1 MKNRVYKIIFVFFL
15 FFLCVVK
22 AYQSENIIPDKKE
35 QYEKELIQ
43 YAKDFGDDPK
53 KYIDKF
59 KTLRRKAIQGNIREV
74 ATESLYYQA
83 YCFYFT
89 NKNDSSSIY
98 SQRAIEE
105 AEKYNNDRIKA
116 KAMGLLAMVYSRRGF
131 THRAFSLLDEA
142 IKEMDQNDHK
152 TKAQLYAQ
160 GLQISMYA
168 SNHDKEDS
176 YSIQSL
182 REAELSG
189 DKGTLRMAYI
199 GRSRIENYKGN
210 GEQAKKLLRKAMAT
224 LNGAEDNYISAH
236 INLGFGEIYHNQK
249 MPDSAILYQLKAL
262 KSAMAI
268 GDKKFLADIYN
279 GLKASYKAKNDFENY
294 KIADENAEK
303 LNDSLRVINITEQ
316 ETVLNSLEK
325 DTRDKQIKEK
335 RKYLIITGI
344 SILLLLF
351 FLFILIRYYR
361 RLYKLK
367 LTTREKE
374 KIIQEKQNKIN
385 TLEDEIQKDSIDD
398 ILRYAKEDQPVF
410 LKKYRELYPDFFKK
424 LETITPELTPDDLKC
439 CAMMHLNFTAK
450 EIAFY
455 THASI
460 RTVENRKYRI
470 RKKLNLESSVDLNEF
485 LINL

>member
-1 MKNRVYKIIFVFFL
+1 MKNQAYKIIFVFFL

-22 AYQSENIIPDKKE
+22 AYQSENTIPDKQE
-35 QYEKELIQ
+35 QYKKELMQ
-43 YAKDFGDDPK
+43 YAKDFGDAPK

-59 KTLRRKAIQGNIREV
+59 ETLRKKAIQENIRDV
-74 ATESLYYQA
+74 ATECLYYQA

-105 AEKYNNDRIKA
+105 AEKYNNKTIKA

-131 THRAFSLLDEA
+131 TNRAFSLLDEA
-142 IKEMDQNDHK
+142 VKELAPDDHK

-168 SNHDKEDS
+168 NNQDKEDR
-176 YSIQSL
+176 YSMQSL
-182 REAELSG
+182 KEAELSG
-189 DKGTLRMAYI
+189 DKRTLRMAYI

-210 GEQAKKLLRKAMAT
+210 GEQAKKLLRKAITT

-236 INLGFGEIYHNQK
+236 INMGFGEIYHNQNK
-249 MPDSAILYQLKAL
+249 QDSAIIYQLKAL

-279 GLKASYKAKNDFENY
+279 ALKASYKAKNDFENY

-303 LNDSLRVINITEQ
+303 LNDSLRVINISEQ

-325 DTRDKQIKEK
+325 DAKDKQLREK
-335 RKYLIITGI
+335 RKYLIVTGV
-344 SILLLLF
+344 SILLLLI

-374 KIIQEKQNKIN
+374 EIIQEKQNKIN

-398 ILRYAKEDQPVF
+398 ILRYAREDQPVF
-410 LKKYRELYPDFFKK
+410 LKKYKELYPDLFKK
-424 LETITPELTPDDLKC
+424 LETIAPELTSDDLKC

-450 EIAFY
+450 EIAYY

-470 RKKLNLESSVDLNEF
+470 RKKLNVKSSVDLNEF
-485 LINL
+485 LMNL